1 MTALSEWESK
11 LALGPGLP
19 RPREIRSTDP
29 AEAVA
34 FVRSLGGPAV
44 AKASGMTHKS
54 EGGHVR
60 LGLGPAD
67 VAACWAE
74 LAAAGDGT
82 VLLAEQV
89 SGDLELIVG
98 GLRDPQ
104 FGQLVSVGLGGV
116 AAEILDDVA
125 FVLAPPEPGELAAA
139 IRRLRGAALFDGYRG
154 TPPVDRAALEEIV
167 AAVAGLLARDP
178 AVTEIDCNPVLVRDG
193 LPLVVDALVVR
204 DPAAAEADVAPGAAS
219 SMRPQGDGP

>member
-11 LALGPGLP
+11 QALGSGLP
-19 RPREIRSTDP
+19 GPREIRSTSR
-29 AEAVA
+29 AGAVA
-34 FVRSLGGPAV
+34 FARELAGPAV
-44 AKASGMTHKS
+44 AKASGPAHKS
-54 EGGHVR
+54 EDGLVR
-60 LGLGPAD
+60 LGLDPAG
-67 VAACWAE
+67 VEACWAE

-89 SGDLELIVG
+89 SGELELIVG

-104 FGQLVSVGLGGV
+104 FGPLVSIGLGGV
-116 AAEILDDVA
+116 AAEILGDIA
-125 FVLAPPEPGELAAA
+125 FVLAPPEQDELTAA

-154 TPPVDRAALEEIV
+154 RPAVDRPALEGIV
-167 AAVAGLLARDP
+167 AAVAGLLTRDP

-204 DPAAAEADVAPGAAS
+204 DPGRDRGERVPSAARAP
-219 SMRPQGDGP
+219 RPQGDVP